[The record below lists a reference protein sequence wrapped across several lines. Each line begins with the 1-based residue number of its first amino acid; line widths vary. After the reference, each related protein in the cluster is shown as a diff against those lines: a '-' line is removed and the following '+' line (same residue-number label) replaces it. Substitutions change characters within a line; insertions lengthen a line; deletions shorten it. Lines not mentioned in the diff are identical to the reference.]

1 MSSPP
6 PTPSPNSSKP
16 ASPRPSSRGR
26 RFPATRQASRTQIE
40 TSRHSNDGAESPA
53 TLPTGGAAAP
63 IPDED
68 HGAELPLTMTA
79 SVILTGLPK
88 DAHRALTDVEAIDA
102 GKVTVRFHPL
112 PSAPILTNRV
122 FKISASQKF
131 ETVVRFLRKK
141 LDCKESDSVFCYVNS
156 VFAPGL
162 DESVGGLWRLYL
174 EFNVSAAMDR
184 FATEDEKLRSLAWIH
199 RLKPNLQGME
209 KCQLPDSDDC
219 KRALACFAL

>member
-1 MSSPP
+1 MSATPP
-6 PTPSPNSSKP
+6 IPSPGSSKP
-16 ASPRPSSRGR
+16 SSPRSASRNLGLN
-26 RFPATRQASRTQIE
+26 TRQASRPQI
-40 TSRHSNDGAESPA
+40 GARRDTNNGSESPA
-53 TLPTGGAAAP
+53 ATAP

-88 DAHRALTDVEAIDA
+88 DAHRALADVEVIDA

-112 PSAPILTNRV
+112 PSAPILRNRV

-141 LDCKESDSVFCYVNS
+141 LDCSESDSVFCYVNS

-162 DESVGGLWRLYL
+162 DESVGGLWRCFKTDDQLI
-174 EFNVSAAMDR
+174 VSYSMTPA
-184 FATEDEKLRSLAWIH
+184 F
-199 RLKPNLQGME
+199 G
-209 KCQLPDSDDC
+209 
-219 KRALACFAL
+219 